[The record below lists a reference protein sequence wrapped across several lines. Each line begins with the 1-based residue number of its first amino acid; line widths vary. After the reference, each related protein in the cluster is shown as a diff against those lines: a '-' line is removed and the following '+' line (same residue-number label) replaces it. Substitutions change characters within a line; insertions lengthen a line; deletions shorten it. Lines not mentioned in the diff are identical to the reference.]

1 MSGIV
6 YQERSANRCSG
17 RETIQRDIQ
26 GIGRVNLVFEEEQSG
41 GCKLYSMYR
50 GEVYKKKSLGFA
62 RLLYSG
68 LWTFEEFPGVTH
80 REPYRE
86 EPSPC
91 AVDAGGC

>member
-1 MSGIV
+1 MNGVVFRETGAS
-6 YQERSANRCSG
+6 RCSG
-17 RETIQRDIQ
+17 RETIQRDIP

-41 GCKLYSMYR
+41 LCKLYSMYR
-50 GEVYKKKSLGFA
+50 GEVCKRISLGYA

-68 LWTFEEFPGVTH
+68 MWTFEGFPDVTH

-91 AVDAGGC
+91 AVDAG